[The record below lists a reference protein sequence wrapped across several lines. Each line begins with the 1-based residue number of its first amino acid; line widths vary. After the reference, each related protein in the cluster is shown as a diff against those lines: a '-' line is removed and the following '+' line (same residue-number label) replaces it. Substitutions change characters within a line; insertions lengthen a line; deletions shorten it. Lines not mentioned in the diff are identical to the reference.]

1 MSPVLHL
8 ISPRRRSGRAVGLWL
23 AAALLSALAVGGL
36 RAEDGVSDDEIRLG
50 MVNAQ
55 TGPAAGL
62 GKGMHAGAQA
72 YFARVNA
79 AGGVHGR
86 KISLLLRDDS
96 YEPARTA
103 EHTRQ
108 LIASGTVFALFGY
121 VGTPTSRA
129 AMPIALQAEVP
140 YLFPFTGAEVLRRP
154 VHDWVFNVRA
164 SYFDETEA
172 MVERM
177 TRDLG
182 LRKVALLMQDDSFG
196 ETVKSGLAGAS
207 HRRELK
213 IHGEAR
219 VQRNSLDVAT
229 AVAELKRSQPEAIFF
244 VGTYKQLAAAIRQAR
259 VAGLEASF
267 FTVSFVG
274 TDNFIAEAGLAGDGV
289 HISQVVPSPQ
299 NRASALIRQYQADVP
314 AADIGYA
321 SLEGYIDA
329 AVFVAALR
337 EAGRQP
343 TRAALV
349 QALAFLQVDLGGF
362 AVAFSP
368 NDHQGSDAVFIT
380 RVQAGQAVPVERLR

>member
-1 MSPVLHL
+1 MRLDTTLTASADMLGQLTHNQRQRLSYLEFCLYFLGEV
-8 ISPRRRSGRAVGLWL
+8 RRADMMARFDCAPAV
-23 AAALLSALAVGGL
+23 V
-36 RAEDGVSDDEIRLG
+36 
-50 MVNAQ
+50 
-55 TGPAAGL
+55 T
-62 GKGMHAGAQA
+62 
-72 YFARVNA
+72 
-79 AGGVHGR
+79 
-86 KISLLLRDDS
+86 RD
-96 YEPARTA
+96 
-103 EHTRQ
+103 
-108 LIASGTVFALFGY
+108 
-121 VGTPTSRA
+121 
-129 AMPIALQAEVP
+129 IAL
-140 YLFPFTGAEVLRRP
+140 
-154 VHDWVFNVRA
+154 
-164 SYFDETEA
+164 
-172 MVERM
+172 
-177 TRDLG
+177 
-182 LRKVALLMQDDSFG
+182 
-196 ETVKSGLAGAS
+196 
-207 HRRELK
+207 
-213 IHGEAR
+213 
-219 VQRNSLDVAT
+219 
-229 AVAELKRSQPEAIFF
+229 
-244 VGTYKQLAAAIRQAR
+244 YKQLAAAIRQAR